1 MFPRKIKINQLPM
14 FLGQVPDIA
23 KLTSEEG
30 LYGACKN
37 EWAKAIVS
45 GNDEEFEKHYQE
57 GLKRL
62 QDLGMEKAMADL
74 TRLLNDFLSQN

>member
-1 MFPRKIKINQLPM
+1 M
-14 FLGQVPDIA
+14 FLSEVPDIA

-30 LYGACKN
+30 LYGAVKN

-45 GNDEEFEKHYQE
+45 GNDEEFEKYYQE

-62 QDLGMEKAMADL
+62 QDLGMEKAMEDL
-74 TRLLNDFLSQN
+74 TKLVNGFLNSQN